1 VVIDT
6 LYVLYDARCG
16 ICSRVRVWMQEQ
28 QSYVALAFVPAGSER
43 ARRLFPDLDHDANPR
58 ELVVVTNE
66 GEVYS
71 DDAAWLLCLWA
82 LVEYRSWSFRFA
94 RGPLRPLARAA
105 WQLLSANRR
114 ELARMLA
121 LRSDEE
127 VARELERQ
135 PETC

>member
-1 VVIDT
+1 MIDT

-16 ICSRVRVWMQEQ
+16 ICSRVRAWMQQ
-28 QSYVALAFVPAGSER
+28 QPAYVALAFVAAGSER
-43 ARRLFPDLDHDANPR
+43 ARRLFPDLDHDADPR
-58 ELVVVTNE
+58 ELVVITNE
-66 GEVYS
+66 GAVYV

-82 LVEYRSWSFRFA
+82 LADYRTWAFRFA
-94 RGPLRPLARAA
+94 RGPLRPLARVA
-105 WQLLSANRR
+105 WQLLSENRR
-114 ELARMLA
+114 ELARILA